1 MCQPKRNGQ
10 ACRGCAASTHN
21 HGIMAV
27 VWYVAVRKF
36 GPHLDE
42 FWQGYVEWT
51 GHRFLQEV
59 VTLDGILCPPVIEH
73 LTEQDWQHNVH
84 EDYVT
89 DFFRDLDYVLSRVS
103 SIQEETIQVLA
114 VIRNPESDV
123 CSALDDDR
131 FVFHGYDL
139 VDREGGVSA
148 LTNCGGFGPAFD
160 HADISPVG
168 LIESFAQART
178 AQQRLRE
185 LFPSEH
191 HADCNVWAIWRM
203 SAWSNSCSRGCR

>member
-1 MCQPKRNGQ
+1 
-10 ACRGCAASTHN
+10 
-21 HGIMAV
+21 MAV

-42 FWQGYVEWT
+42 CWQGYVDWT

-59 VTLDGILCPPVIEH
+59 ITLDGILCPPVIEH

-103 SIQEETIQVLA
+103 SIRDETIQVLA
-114 VIRNPESDV
+114 VI
-123 CSALDDDR
+123 
-131 FVFHGYDL
+131 
-139 VDREGGVSA
+139 
-148 LTNCGGFGPAFD
+148 
-160 HADISPVG
+160 

-178 AQQRLRE
+178 AATPRGALPQRA
-185 LFPSEH
+185 P
-191 HADCNVWAIWRM
+191 C
-203 SAWSNSCSRGCR
+203 